1 MPVQK
6 PTIEIEIERRS
17 FPIREIRATDGDNP
31 KISGYA
37 AVFDELSENLGGFYE
52 RIQRGAFANTLNTA
66 DVRALWNHDSNYPL
80 GRSRAGTLVL
90 SEDETGL
97 AFEIDPPETSYA
109 KDLLVS
115 MRRGDVDQMS
125 FGFITVRDKWEQIG
139 GQVIRT
145 LLEVELFDVSP
156 VTYPAYPTTSATVRS
171 KFESFTAE
179 SQAAS
184 DGANDT
190 AAAQARNA
198 NRKRKL
204 QLLKI
209 K

>member
-1 MPVQK
+1 MPAQK
-6 PTIEIEIERRS
+6 TIDVDIERRS

-31 KISGYA
+31 KITGYA

-52 RIQRGAFANTLNTA
+52 RIQRGAFASTLESA

-80 GRSRAGTLVL
+80 GRSRAGTLAL

-115 MRRGDVDQMS
+115 MRRGDVNQMS
-125 FGFITVRDKWEQIG
+125 IGFITVRDKWEQIG

-184 DGANDT
+184 DGANDK

-204 QLLKI
+204 QLLRI

>member
-1 MPVQK
+1 MPAQK
-6 PTIEIEIERRS
+6 TIDVDIERRS

-37 AVFDELSENLGGFYE
+37 AVFDELSENLGGFHE

-125 FGFITVRDKWEQIG
+125 FGFITIRDKWEQIG

>member
-1 MPVQK
+1 MPAQK
-6 PTIEIEIERRS
+6 TIDVDIERRS

-52 RIQRGAFANTLNTA
+52 RIQRGAFASTLETA

-80 GRSRAGTLVL
+80 GRNRAGTLAL

-97 AFEIDPPETSYA
+97 AFEIDPPDTSYA

-125 FGFITVRDKWEQIG
+125 FGFITVRDKWEKNG

>member
-1 MPVQK
+1 MK
-6 PTIEIEIERRS
+6 TDDIERRS
-17 FPIREIRATDGDNP
+17 YPIRDIRATDGDNP
-31 KISGYA
+31 QISGYA
-37 AVFDELSENLGGFYE
+37 AVFNELSEDLGGFYE
-52 RIQRGAFANTLNTA
+52 RIERGAFARTLESA
-66 DVRALWNHDSNYPL
+66 DVRALWNHDSNFPL
-80 GRSRAGTLVL
+80 GRTRAGTLAL
-90 SEDETGL
+90 SEDEIGL
-97 AFEIDPPETSYA
+97 AFEIDPPNTSYA
-109 KDLLVS
+109 RDLLVS
-115 MRRGDVDQMS
+115 MRRGDIDQMS
-125 FGFITVRDKWEQIG
+125 FGFRTIRDRWEQIG

-156 VTYPAYPTTSATVRS
+156 VTYPAYPTTSAAVRS

-184 DGANDT
+184 DGASGD

-204 QLLKI
+204 QLLRI

>member
-1 MPVQK
+1 MPGQL
-6 PTIEIEIERRS
+6 TINVDIERRS

-52 RIQRGAFANTLNTA
+52 RIQRGAFANTLETA

-80 GRSRAGTLVL
+80 GRSRAGTLAL

-125 FGFITVRDKWEQIG
+125 FGFITIRDKWEQIG

-184 DGANDT
+184 DGAEGN

-204 QLLKI
+204 QLLRI

>member
-1 MPVQK
+1 MPINQPK
-6 PTIEIEIERRS
+6 IEIEIERRS
-17 FPIREIRATDGDNP
+17 FPVREMRASDGDTP
-31 KISGYA
+31 QISGYA
-37 AVFDELSENLGGFYE
+37 AVFNELSENLGGFYE
-52 RIQRGAFANTLNTA
+52 RIERGAFAKTIDSS

-80 GRSRAGTLVL
+80 GRTRAGTLAL

-97 AFEIDPPETSYA
+97 AFKIDPPDTSYA
-109 KDLLVS
+109 RDLIVS
-115 MRRGDVDQMS
+115 MRRGDIDQMS
-125 FGFITVRDKWEQIG
+125 FGFLTVRDRWEQIG

-156 VTYPAYPTTSATVRS
+156 VTYPAYPTTSAAVRS

-184 DGANDT
+184 DGASGD
-190 AAAQARNA
+190 ASAQARNA

>member
-1 MPVQK
+1 MK
-6 PTIEIEIERRS
+6 IDDIERRS
-17 FPIREIRATDGDNP
+17 YPIRDIRATDGENP
-31 KISGYA
+31 QISGYA
-37 AVFDELSENLGGFYE
+37 AVFNELSEDLGGFYE
-52 RIQRGAFANTLNTA
+52 RIERGAFARTLESA

-80 GRSRAGTLVL
+80 GRTRAGTLAL
-90 SEDETGL
+90 SEDEIGL
-97 AFEIDPPETSYA
+97 AFKIDPPNTSYA
-109 KDLLVS
+109 RDLLVS
-115 MRRGDVDQMS
+115 MHRGDIDQMS
-125 FGFITVRDKWEQIG
+125 FGFVTIRDRWEQIG

-156 VTYPAYPTTSATVRS
+156 VTYPAYPTTSAVVRS

-184 DGANDT
+184 DGASGET
-190 AAAQARNA
+190 AAQARNA

-204 QLLKI
+204 QLLRI